1 VCVAEDARHRG
12 IGTIL
17 VRHAVAR
24 ARDLGCRK
32 LTLDC
37 SESLIPFYTQCGLER
52 RGVQMSTLLFTH
64 ESQ

>member
-37 SESLIPFYTQCGLER
+37 SESLIPFYTQCGLE
-52 RGVQMSTLLFTH
+52 QMSTLLFTH